1 MASSLVKSELIFQ
14 NIPKILDNLIN
25 DPVVEATGA
34 RDSIY

>member
-1 MASSLVKSELIFQ
+1 MASSSVKLELIFQ

-25 DPVVEATGA
+25 DPAVEATEA